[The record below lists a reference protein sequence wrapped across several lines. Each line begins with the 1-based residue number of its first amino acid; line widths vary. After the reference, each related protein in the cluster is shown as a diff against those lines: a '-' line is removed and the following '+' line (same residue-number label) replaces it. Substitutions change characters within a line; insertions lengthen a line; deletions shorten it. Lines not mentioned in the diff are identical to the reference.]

1 MVTEERLPPA
11 CAFAVSVLA
20 EYKVDPEAVPE
31 EAVEA
36 AQQHIATC
44 VRCVQANSNGTGA
57 RKKKRPRRLAEL
69 DTNGTGAVSMLLED
83 SASSR
88 SADTTGERMMLA
100 LPTTP
105 LPLELS
111 AFVSSNTAT
120 PPKQTVQAEVA
131 PPSQALI
138 KVVPDDSVLSCQ
150 QCRQLLPEYAEAMDG
165 GQNVALLYPTV
176 QAHLLGCES
185 GCLVL
190 LDLFRQDA
198 KETRKYRRRLVR
210 DPFSA
215 IGWELSGFFRGGQI
229 PMSPKA
235 LAYGTF
241 MLLLL
246 VASFS
251 VYLTYQA
258 DYARYHPVASTH
270 LIPTPDG
277 VGLSDG
283 MKIYDACNANGYN
296 DKRQAA
302 QAMQSGNLSK
312 ADTLLAAAMKATLTD
327 TTGCN
332 GAEAAIYR
340 ADLQVR
346 QSGRPFGIVVVSFD
360 SGPGNADPQG
370 GTDRHI
376 LYAAYTQELIGTFI
390 GLQSYN
396 AAQMQTPGAPLMY
409 VVLANTTG
417 IEQGAL
423 QIANTVSEL
432 ATGQNM
438 QSFGLLAQGQHPIL
452 SVLGLGPSS
461 LVQVGLP
468 ILCHVGIPIIAPT
481 TTGLFIVD
489 QLTQTSLYHH
499 CAPGFAFVRFSP
511 DDARQSQLAA
521 AYAYDQLRVRNAA
534 VFYDPSN
541 PSSSGSAQGFV
552 SNFAS
557 YKHTRIVAQE
567 TAVAS
572 GLLDANGRPQ
582 APREVLLASLSDA
595 LQAQPRPD
603 LIFAPLLTNDVTT
616 LAQAIARLP
625 QSQQPILMIGGE
637 FVQPAA
643 LQGLVL
649 WARQQQLAL
658 PHIFVS
664 ISSAARPPNNTD
676 WQKQFYASFCTS
688 FAPPGSFCSGA
699 AALDQGALFFG
710 DGMEMIAKAIGPLGA
725 AGNFPNTAQLVQHMS
740 TEKFDGVSCPIDLR
754 VNNVLVTSTKAL
766 PVILSMQGDGSI
778 QIVG

>member
-11 CAFAVSVLA
+11 CAFAISVLA

-36 AQQHIATC
+36 AQQHMTTC
-44 VRCVQANSNGTGA
+44 SRCIQANSNSTGT
-57 RKKKRPRRLAEL
+57 RKKKRPRRVAES
-69 DTNGTGAVSMLLED
+69 DSNSTGAVSTLED
-83 SASSR
+83 SGAASSTNR
-88 SADTTGERMMLA
+88 SEERMLLS

-105 LPLELS
+105 LPLEPA
-111 AFVSSNTAT
+111 AFVSANTAT
-120 PPKQTVQAEVA
+120 PPKPATHSVTTSPSRSLIEVA
-131 PPSQALI
+131 S
-138 KVVPDDSVLSCQ
+138 DDGVLSCQ
-150 QCRQLLPEYAEAMDG
+150 QCRQLLSEYAEAMDG

-229 PMSPKA
+229 PMSPRA
-235 LAYGTF
+235 LAYGTL

-246 VASFS
+246 VASLS
-251 VYLTYQA
+251 VYFTYQT
-258 DYARYHPVASTH
+258 DYARYHPVPSIH
-270 LIPTPDG
+270 FIPTPDG
-277 VGLSDG
+277 IGLSDG

-302 QAMQSGNLSK
+302 QAMQSGHLSK
-312 ADTLLAAAMKATLTD
+312 ADTLLASAMKATLTD

-346 QSGRPFGIVVVSFD
+346 QSGRPFGVVVASFD

-396 AAQMQTPGAPLMY
+396 AAQMQTAGAPLLY

-417 IEQGAL
+417 VEQGAL

-432 ATGQNM
+432 ATAQNM

-468 ILCHVGIPIIAPT
+468 ILCRVGIPIIAPT

-489 QLTQTSLYHH
+489 QLTQTSLYRH

-521 AYAYDQLRVRNAA
+521 AYAYNQLHVRNAA

-552 SNFAS
+552 SNFAA

-603 LIFAPLLTNDVTT
+603 LIYAPLLTNDVTT

-643 LQGLVL
+643 LQSLVL

-688 FAPPGSFCSGA
+688 FATPGSFCSGA

-710 DGMEMIAKAIGPLGA
+710 DGMEMIAKALGSLGPTS
-725 AGNFPNTAQLVQHMS
+725 NIPNTAQLVQHIS

-766 PVILSMQGDGSI
+766 PVILSMQQDGSI